1 MCLAAEIERHFQCT
15 EWIELA
21 GSFTVM
27 LGLLLVNEI
36 QTLGFDQVVEG
47 TTNESSANTT
57 FKPRE

>member
-1 MCLAAEIERHFQCT
+1 
-15 EWIELA
+15 
-21 GSFTVM
+21 M

-36 QTLGFDQVVEG
+36 QTLGFYQVVEG